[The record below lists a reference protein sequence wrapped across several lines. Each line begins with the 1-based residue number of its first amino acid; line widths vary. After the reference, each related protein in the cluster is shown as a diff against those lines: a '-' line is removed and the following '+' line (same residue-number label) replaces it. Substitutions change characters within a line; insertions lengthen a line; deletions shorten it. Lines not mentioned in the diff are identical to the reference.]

1 MVSLS
6 SYSTFDCCI
15 QGASHAISNKPCQD
29 FSDVFVSKI
38 YDKKLSK
45 KYIVA
50 AIADGHGGDEYCR
63 SDKGSR
69 FAVSA
74 FMKCIKQ
81 ALSRKPG
88 KKSSHF
94 IMQNTASDL
103 SDAIMQAKTD
113 KELDDRMQ
121 WLFKSILTNW
131 KLTVQDDLK
140 KYPFTSEELANVPNK
155 ARERYLSGDHIEA
168 AYGTTLLGALIT
180 ANFCLLMQIG
190 DGTCVVFNN
199 SLMPFEPIPEDSKC
213 CLNTTTSLCD
223 INAQHEFRYRK
234 LTIHPA
240 AVFLTSD
247 GIENSF
253 KRADMHNFF
262 RTILKS
268 FAQSDY
274 PSAKNELLTALPKIS
289 KSGSGDDLSLS
300 VFFNLNKV
308 KRHFKDSVSV

>member
-1 MVSLS
+1 MVSLPP
-6 SYSTFDCCI
+6 YRTLKCCI
-15 QGASHAISNKPCQD
+15 QGASHVRSNKPCQD
-29 FSDVFVSKI
+29 FSDVFG
-38 YDKKLSK
+38 KKFKK
-45 KYIVA
+45 KYFVA
-50 AIADGHGGDEYCR
+50 AVADGHGGDEYCR
-63 SDKGSR
+63 SDRGSR

-74 FMKCIKQ
+74 FMECIKQ

-103 SDAIMQAKTD
+103 SDALEQAKTD

-131 KLTVQDDLK
+131 KLSVQDDLEK
-140 KYPFTSEELANVPNK
+140 FPFTSEELANIPDK
-155 ARERYLSGDHIEA
+155 ARERYLSGAHIES

-180 ANFCLLMQIG
+180 ADFCLLMQIG
-190 DGTCVVFNN
+190 DGTCVIFDD

-223 INAQHEFRYRK
+223 INAQQEFRYRK
-234 LTIHPA
+234 LNTIPA

-274 PSAKNELLTALPKIS
+274 PSAEKELQAALPIIS
-289 KSGSGDDLSLS
+289 NSGSGDDLSLS
-300 VFFNLNKV
+300 VIFNLK
-308 KRHFKDSVSV
+308 KIKHHFKDSVSV